1 MPIVTLDT
9 LMDALNL
16 KAELSTHKRE
26 ELSDSRKGV
35 RFQMQRKS
43 PRVVQKIIKNDKII
57 FKT

>member
-1 MPIVTLDT
+1 
-9 LMDALNL
+9 MDALNL

-43 PRVVQKIIKNDKII
+43 PRVVRKIIKNDKII